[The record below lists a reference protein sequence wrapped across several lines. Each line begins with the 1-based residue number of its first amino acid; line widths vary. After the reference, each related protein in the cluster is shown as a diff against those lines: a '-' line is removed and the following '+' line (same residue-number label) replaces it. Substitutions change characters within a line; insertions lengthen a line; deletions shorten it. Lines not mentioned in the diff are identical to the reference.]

1 MFVLRGLL
9 RRAKKGADMQ
19 DHLTEEQ
26 GSLLLRLARETIA
39 EKLGKKVERKNDTV
53 DPALQAECG
62 TFVTL
67 KIKGQ
72 LRGCIGNL
80 EPVGSIY
87 EGIRNNALNAAFQDY
102 RFPELTAEELAQVH
116 IDISILTRPQ
126 PLEYRDGADL
136 AARLRPGIDGV
147 ILRLG
152 RGVATFLPQVWE
164 QLPLAED
171 FLTHLC
177 RKAGLSETAW
187 QDSHPE
193 VETYQVQC
201 FEEGKRDER
210 G

>member
-1 MFVLRGLL
+1 MR
-9 RRAKKGADMQ
+9 
-19 DHLTEEQ
+19 DHITEDQ
-26 GSLLLRLARETIA
+26 GRFLLRLARETIA
-39 EKLGKKVERKNDTV
+39 EKLGMQLGKKSNVV

-67 KIKGQ
+67 KIGGQ

-80 EPVGSIY
+80 EPVCSIY
-87 EGIRNNALNAAFQDY
+87 EGIRRNALNAAFHDY
-102 RFPELTAEELAQVH
+102 RFSELTAEELAKVH

-126 PLEYRDGADL
+126 VLTYCDSADL
-136 AARLRPGIDGV
+136 IARLRPGIDGV

-152 RGVATFLPQVWE
+152 RYSATFLPQVWE
-164 QLPLAED
+164 QLPRAEEFLA
-171 FLTHLC
+171 HLC
-177 RKAGLSETAW
+177 LKAGLSEMAW
-187 QDSHPE
+187 QDLHPE

>member
-1 MFVLRGLL
+1 
-9 RRAKKGADMQ
+9 MQ

-26 GSLLLRLARETIA
+26 GRLLLRLARETIA

-53 DPALQAECG
+53 NPALQAECG

-87 EGIRNNALNAAFQDY
+87 EGIRSNALNAAFQDY
-102 RFPELTAEELAQVH
+102 RFPELTAEELTLVH

-136 AARLRPGIDGV
+136 VARLRPGVDGV

>member
-1 MFVLRGLL
+1 
-9 RRAKKGADMQ
+9 MQ
-19 DHLTEEQ
+19 DRLTEEQ
-26 GSLLLRLARETIA
+26 GNLLLRLARKTID
-39 EKLGKKVERKNDTV
+39 EKLGNEQEGKGDEV
-53 DPALQAECG
+53 DSALQAECG

-67 KIKGQ
+67 KIGGQ

-87 EGIRNNALNAAFQDY
+87 EGIRHNALNAAFHDP
-102 RFPELTAEELAQVH
+102 RFPELSAEELPLVQ
-116 IDISILTRPQ
+116 IDISVLTRPQ
-126 PLEYRDGADL
+126 PLVYRDGEDL
-136 AARLRPGIDGV
+136 ATRLRPGIDGV

-152 RGVATFLPQVWE
+152 RRVATFLPQVWE

-171 FLTHLC
+171 FLAHLC
-177 RKAGLSETAW
+177 LKAGLPETAW

>member
-1 MFVLRGLL
+1 
-9 RRAKKGADMQ
+9 MQ
-19 DHLTEEQ
+19 DHITEDQ
-26 GSLLLRLARETIA
+26 GRFLLRLARETIA
-39 EKLGKKVERKNDTV
+39 EKLGKQLGKRRDVV
-53 DPALQAECG
+53 DPALQVECG

-67 KIKGQ
+67 KIGGQ

-87 EGIRNNALNAAFQDY
+87 ESIRRNALNAAFHDS
-102 RFPELTAEELAQVH
+102 RFPELTVEELAKVH

-126 PLEYRDGADL
+126 ALTYRDGADL
-136 AARLRPGIDGV
+136 IARLRPGIDGV

-152 RGVATFLPQVWE
+152 RYSATFLPQVWE
-164 QLPLAED
+164 QLPLAEE
-171 FLTHLC
+171 FLAHLC
-177 RKAGLSETAW
+177 RKAGLSEMAW
-187 QDSHPE
+187 HALHPE

>member
-1 MFVLRGLL
+1 
-9 RRAKKGADMQ
+9 MQ

-26 GSLLLRLARETIA
+26 GRLLLRLARETIA

-53 DPALQAECG
+53 NPALQAECG

-87 EGIRNNALNAAFQDY
+87 EGICSNALNAAFQDY
-102 RFPELTAEELAQVH
+102 RFPELTAEELTLVH

-136 AARLRPGIDGV
+136 VARLRPGVDGV